1 VLNDGVKKKHKLF
14 FKKKTSELDKSS
26 KYGLNGE
33 IKKNS
38 LKNLPKQKNNNKKQ
52 RRMKS

>member
-1 VLNDGVKKKHKLF
+1 MMDLKKNINLKKE
-14 FKKKTSELDKSS
+14 KKTSELDKSS

-38 LKNLPKQKNNNKKQ
+38 NSKNHGGLLLVAE
-52 RRMKS
+52 RVA

>member
-1 VLNDGVKKKHKLF
+1 MMELKKHINLK
-14 FKKKTSELDKSS
+14 KEKKTSELDKSS

-38 LKNLPKQKNNNKKQ
+38 LKNLPKKKKNNKKQ

>member
-1 VLNDGVKKKHKLF
+1 VLNDGVKKKHKLKK
-14 FKKKTSELDKSS
+14 KKKTSELDKSS

>member
-1 VLNDGVKKKHKLF
+1 MMELKKHINLK
-14 FKKKTSELDKSS
+14 KEKKTSELDKSS

-38 LKNLPKQKNNNKKQ
+38 LKNLPKQKKTKKNKGG
-52 RRMKS
+52 

>member
-1 VLNDGVKKKHKLF
+1 MMELKKHINLK
-14 FKKKTSELDKSS
+14 KEKKTSELDKSS

-38 LKNLPKQKNNNKKQ
+38 LKILPKQKKTIKNKGG
-52 RRMKS
+52 